1 MWSKT
6 KKALMER
13 MAPSLRG
20 KVVYDLEYC
29 RPHYR
34 TDPPATSKCTCFYCA
49 YHRFFQIII
58 NKKDKVM
65 IANNKVYRINDGWIT
80 AEAKKNAGLFEMS
93 DVAKAM
99 HLYLNVYS
107 VQECLNGTD
116 PLLYLFAVM
125 DRRIGKRTLLRLYQ
139 EREHR
144 QQWLWRFLE
153 LRLDA
158 EGICRS

>member
-1 MWSKT
+1 
-6 KKALMER
+6 
-13 MAPSLRG
+13 
-20 KVVYDLEYC
+20 
-29 RPHYR
+29 
-34 TDPPATSKCTCFYCA
+34 
-49 YHRFFQIII
+49 
-58 NKKDKVM
+58 M

-116 PLLYLFAVM
+116 LLLYLFAVM

-144 QQWLWRFLE
+144 PQWLWRFLE